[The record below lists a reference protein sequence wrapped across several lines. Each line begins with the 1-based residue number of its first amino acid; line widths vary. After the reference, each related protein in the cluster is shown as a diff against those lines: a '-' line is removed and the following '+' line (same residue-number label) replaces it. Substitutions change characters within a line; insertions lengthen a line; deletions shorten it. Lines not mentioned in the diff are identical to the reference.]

1 MKISVVMCVKN
12 SMPYIL
18 ASIKSFNNQTYK
30 NKELIIVYSKSND
43 QTFNFLK
50 NLKNKNIKIVQ
61 FNGNIY
67 QSLNHGIKFAKGK
80 LIGILHSDDIFFEDE
95 TLDKIC
101 SAYNFENKI
110 DLIYGNVLYSER
122 DNLLNIKRIW
132 KQSKLNNIYD
142 LPPHTGT
149 FISKKILKKLKYSEK
164 YLISG
169 DTDLLLR
176 IFSKEVKYTYIN
188 KFISIMREGG
198 ISTNYRYIIN
208 KSMED
213 VKIFSSHNL
222 SFFDYIKKISG
233 KFNQLFVRDKIKI
246 SKSIINLNNESKG
259 KFYDF
264 KQFNKYNG
272 KIISALNLAF
282 IAYDYKFKIR
292 SHNTLFWSDGFI
304 SEITSKKKKFLGEFF

>member
-1 MKISVVMCVKN
+1 MF
-12 SMPYIL
+12 IL
-18 ASIKSFNNQTYK
+18 NLTTRP
-30 NKELIIVYSKSND
+30 LIFKK
-43 QTFNFLK
+43 LK
-50 NLKNKNIKIVQ
+50 KKHKIVQ

-208 KSMED
+208 KSIED

-246 SKSIINLNNESKG
+246 SKSLLI
-259 KFYDF
+259 
-264 KQFNKYNG
+264 
-272 KIISALNLAF
+272 
-282 IAYDYKFKIR
+282 
-292 SHNTLFWSDGFI
+292 
-304 SEITSKKKKFLGEFF
+304 